1 MLMKPRPRPARQ
13 GWLGSRTG
21 SCIAVAAAI
30 TVSACAAA
38 PDTLHLAAFTPDELA
53 DGAPWRAAVL
63 ERDDSGA
70 ESTERAALVIGATR
84 EELVAARLDR
94 EPREA
99 RQWRVETAVVSPP
112 VLAHGMVVFGTR
124 RDFVALSAED
134 GRRLWSVPSR
144 ASLLVAAAADAEH
157 TALLT
162 VDARRERSLS
172 VYGTPWPATSPE
184 AGQQQ
189 RAARARRPREQ
200 LRVTADGPLG
210 APAFRAGALLV
221 PWGEGHVSAIDVA
234 AVSELAQI
242 RLGSRLLHGQWIDG
256 VLYVGGPPWTALA
269 RDGAL
274 PYALPRRPLPGNVQ
288 SSAIQIGA
296 PLSGGPEQAAAP
308 SESPQSSNLQTGSLG
323 GPPSSGDVTR
333 LYPHPARAGA
343 SGTPDIYL
351 GTYGRLAFG
360 VERARGTLEW
370 VLALP
375 GRALAATA
383 VAGGFLVCDDAGG
396 VRLLA
401 PETGRVARLWQIVRQ
416 RRISLGE
423 TALSACA
430 LSAGTVLPTGRARRA
445 GSAAAAEPAPE
456 PLLDQLSRVLALN
469 DPGLT
474 DAQRFLARELAARP
488 EPEATRV
495 LIDLVTR
502 HSLDRV
508 LQSEA
513 EDLLAT
519 RRNGQDYMLA
529 ALRTAGA
536 RGPSLPP
543 IAPLGEALAALGE
556 RRAAP
561 LLAAQLNR
569 PAHASSAIA
578 RAAEA
583 LEELASDAELGELSV
598 FFSLHRT
605 TADGPEWVAAV
616 VSVART
622 LLRVGGQRTR
632 TLIDF
637 AIRDPLTIADV
648 REALER
654 ELGSKPAGS

>member
-1 MLMKPRPRPARQ
+1 VSQ
-13 GWLGSRTG
+13 GWLGSRTAA
-21 SCIAVAAAI
+21 CIAVAAAI
-30 TVSACAAA
+30 AVSACAAA
-38 PDTLHLAAFTPDELA
+38 PDTLHLAAFTPNELA
-53 DGAPWRAAVL
+53 DGAAWRAAVL

-94 EPREA
+94 EPSEA
-99 RQWRVETAVVSPP
+99 RQWRVETAVLSPP

-124 RDFVALSAED
+124 RDFVALSALD

-144 ASLLVAAAADAEH
+144 ASLLLAAAADAEH

-162 VDARRERSLS
+162 VDARGERSLS
-172 VYGTPWPATSPE
+172 VYGTPLPATSAE
-184 AGQQQ
+184 GGQQK
-189 RAARARRPREQ
+189 RAARERRPREQ
-200 LRVTADGPLG
+200 LRVTAEGPLG

-221 PWGEGHVSAIDVA
+221 PWGEGHVSAIDVS

-256 VLYVGGPPWTALA
+256 VLYVGGPPWTELA

-288 SSAIQIGA
+288 SSAIQSGA
-296 PLSGGPEQAAAP
+296 PLSGGPEQGAAA
-308 SESPQSSNLQTGSLG
+308 SESPQSSNLQTASLG
-323 GPPSSGDVTR
+323 KSASSGDVTR
-333 LYPHPARAGA
+333 LYAHPTRSGA
-343 SGTPDIYL
+343 SDGTPDIYMA
-351 GTYGRLAFG
+351 TYGRLAFG

-370 VLALP
+370 VVALP

-383 VAGGFLVCDDAGG
+383 VTGGFLVCDDAGG

-401 PETGRVARLWQIVRQ
+401 PDTGRVARLWQIVRQ
-416 RRISLGE
+416 RRITLGE

-430 LSAGTVLPTGRARRA
+430 LRAGNVLPAGRVLPAGKARRA
-445 GSAAAAEPAPE
+445 GSGAAAEPAPE

-519 RRNGQDYMLA
+519 RRNGQDYMMA
-529 ALRTAGA
+529 ALSTTGA
-536 RGPSLPP
+536 RGESLPP

-583 LEELASDAELGELSV
+583 LEELASDAEFGELSV

-622 LLRVGGQRTR
+622 LLRVGGQRAR